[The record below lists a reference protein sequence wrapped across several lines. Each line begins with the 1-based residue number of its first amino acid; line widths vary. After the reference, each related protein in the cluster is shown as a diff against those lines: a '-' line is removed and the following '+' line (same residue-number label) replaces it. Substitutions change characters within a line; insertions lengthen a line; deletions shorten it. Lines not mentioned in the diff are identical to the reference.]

1 MDNRSVRVRLL
12 YKVMR
17 VASWLV
23 RGPFTAGSCALV
35 LRDPA
40 EILLVQNRGRGGEW
54 GLPGG
59 FWKRNETPE
68 AGLRREL
75 EEEIGLAGAYFVSPV
90 DQYRQDWAPHLDFLY
105 SVRAPVDFLPE
116 RRDQRRFARSVGSPW
131 TRCRRS
137 CPKLT
142 SLCKGLAV
150 MERFRDRSEK
160 SHASDF
166 RPPRGSVRPS
176 WNERCG
182 HDPPV
187 FVVRDVAVPLPP
199 RIERGGP
206 VIDFVASPKA

>member
-17 VASWLV
+17 VAAWLV

-116 RRDQRRFARSVGSPW
+116 RRDRKEVRKISWFA
-131 TRCRRS
+131 
-137 CPKLT
+137 LD
-142 SLCKGLAV
+142 A
-150 MERFRDRSEK
+150 
-160 SHASDF
+160 
-166 RPPRGSVRPS
+166 
-176 WNERCG
+176 
-182 HDPPV
+182 
-187 FVVRDVAVPLPP
+187 LPP
-199 RIERGGP
+199 LLPEADLALQRARGNGTIP
-206 VIDFVASPKA
+206 